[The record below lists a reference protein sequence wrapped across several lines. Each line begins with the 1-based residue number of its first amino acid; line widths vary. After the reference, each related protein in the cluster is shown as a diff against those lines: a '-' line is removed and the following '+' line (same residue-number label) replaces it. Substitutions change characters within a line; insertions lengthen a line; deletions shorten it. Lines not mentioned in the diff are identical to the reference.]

1 MKLIGFLLLLTA
13 WYWTPSY
20 PRRADARAG
29 LRQTPRIRRLFR
41 GGRPFP
47 WSLAGSSPPQ
57 YESGAR
63 QRFRSIPRHSPG
75 RHESKGGPSR
85 SDGENSQG
93 MRKASLRWLTRSVR
107 PVREP
112 EIGLLV
118 AEAATR
124 LRCGASF
131 EQAWQKTFE
140 RTDIADRYKMG
151 VDSAGVPH
159 GLRALQRSSSGTEL
173 TFAIPAAVAVCRLS
187 YLTGAPSADV
197 LEACAGGITEVSEAA
212 AARRVALA
220 GPRASARTLALLP
233 LLGLLLGYVLG
244 SNPLAF
250 LLSTNV
256 GRVCLLIGFAFELAG
271 IVWVRHLVKRAEEGS

>member
-20 PRRADARAG
+20 PHRVGVQAG
-29 LRQTPRIRRLFR
+29 VQQTALIRRLLR
-41 GGRPFP
+41 GGKPFP
-47 WSLAGSSPPQ
+47 WPLAGNSPPQ
-57 YESGAR
+57 YESGVGQGAR
-63 QRFRSIPRHSPG
+63 SDLGHSSG
-75 RHESKGGPSR
+75 GYEEGGGPGFSC
-85 SDGENSQG
+85 GESSQG
-93 MRKASLRWLTRSVR
+93 MRKVTLRRLTRSVR

-140 RTDIADRYKMG
+140 RTDIADRYKTG

-159 GLRALQRSSSGTEL
+159 GLRALQRSSSSTEL
-173 TFAIPAAVAVCRLS
+173 MFAIPAAVAVCRLS
-187 YLTGAPSADV
+187 HLTGAPSADV

-220 GPRASARTLALLP
+220 GPRTSARMLALLP

-250 LLSTNV
+250 LLSTNI
-256 GRVCLLIGFAFELAG
+256 GRVCLLVGFAFELAG